1 MFQNVI
7 SYRRLIQYD
16 HSIQNCSIYTLHFI
30 LQQRGTPPL
39 RPPPRP
45 QAKTCPPISRV
56 FKRRQ
61 ELFAAQAVTFL
72 DSGESSSL
80 RGTPLQSNEIYD
92 SSNKLSYFEQVS
104 YIHSE
109 TGEEWNFNPVIF
121 QAFTIEEKIGA
132 GCFGTVY
139 RVRSKEDGK
148 LYAVSFLSK

>member
-7 SYRRLIQYD
+7 NYRRLIQYD

-92 SSNKLSYFEQVS
+92 SSNKLSYFEQVKDTH
-104 YIHSE
+104 HSE
-109 TGEEWNFNPVIF
+109 AKENWNSNNSILFRPLQLRKRLVLVVL
-121 QAFTIEEKIGA
+121 EPCIG
-132 GCFGTVY
+132 
-139 RVRSKEDGK
+139 
-148 LYAVSFLSK
+148 